1 MSSYPG
7 IRYFFHDGS
16 TYIVPHYTNAAALSE
31 MLNLAREAA
40 YQAMTESGSAHAVYG
55 VKHYDPET
63 GVLSEADIYVPAVLL
78 DEDQFTE
85 RTDAQVQKSPGC
97 LILALHAR
105 I

>member
-1 MSSYPG
+1 
-7 IRYFFHDGS
+7 
-16 TYIVPHYTNAAALSE
+16 
-31 MLNLAREAA
+31 
-40 YQAMTESGSAHAVYG
+40 MTEAGAAHAVFG

-63 GVLSEADIYVPAVLL
+63 GALLGADIYAPAVLL
-78 DEDQFTE
+78 DEDEFTE

>member
-16 TYIVPHYTNAAALSE
+16 TYIVPHYTNASALAE

-63 GVLSEADIYVPAVLL
+63 GVLSEADIYAPAVLL

-85 RTDAQVQKSPGC
+85 RTDAQAQKSPGC

-105 I
+105 S

>member
-16 TYIVPHYTNAAALSE
+16 TYIVPHYANASALAE

-40 YQAMTESGSAHAVYG
+40 YQAMTESGAAHAIFG

-63 GVLSEADIYVPAVLL
+63 GALL
-78 DEDQFTE
+78 
-85 RTDAQVQKSPGC
+85 
-97 LILALHAR
+97 
-105 I
+105 